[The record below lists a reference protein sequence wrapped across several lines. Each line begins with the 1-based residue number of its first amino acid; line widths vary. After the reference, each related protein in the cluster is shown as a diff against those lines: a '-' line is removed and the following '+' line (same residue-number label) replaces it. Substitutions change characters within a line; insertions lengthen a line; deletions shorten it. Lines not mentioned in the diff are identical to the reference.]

1 MAQLIQHKCPA
12 CGASIEF
19 NTESQKM
26 SCPFCDSELDIA
38 ALLAVDEELNNV
50 QDNQM
55 EWETTPSEDWRP
67 GETEGMRIYV
77 CQSCGGEVI
86 GDETLAAT
94 KCPYCDNNVIM
105 TQQFGGDLRPDYV
118 IPFKLSKD
126 DAIAGLKKHVE
137 GKKLLPKIFKD
148 ENHIEEIK
156 GIYVPV
162 WLFDTDVDADIRY
175 IATRTHM
182 WSDSNYN
189 YTETSYF
196 SVTRSGR
203 IGFENVPVDGSTKFA
218 DDIMES
224 LEPYDFSE
232 AVDFQTAYLS
242 GYLADRYDVDSQQ
255 SIARA
260 NERIKTST
268 EETFRNTVE
277 GYVSVTT
284 DSSSINL
291 SNSQCK
297 YALYP
302 VWLLNTKWEDKNYIF
317 AMNGQTGKFVGDLPY
332 DKKKYWLYFALI
344 AGGIA
349 AAIII
354 IALLI
359 FFM

>member
-1 MAQLIQHKCPA
+1 MSQLLQYKCPA
-12 CGASIEF
+12 CGGAIEF
-19 NTESQKM
+19 NSQEQTMK
-26 SCPFCDSELDIA
+26 CPFCDSELDVA
-38 ALLAVDEELNNV
+38 ALKEHDNILN
-50 QDNQM
+50 DNNSEM
-55 EWETTPSEDWRP
+55 EWETVPSSEWDSS
-67 GETEGMRIYV
+67 ETDNMRVFV

-94 KCPYCDNNVIM
+94 QCPYCDNNVVM
-105 TQQFGGDLRPDYV
+105 VNQFKGDLRPDYV
-118 IPFKLSKD
+118 IPFKLTKD
-126 DAIAGLKKHVE
+126 DAIAGLKGHVE
-137 GKKLLPKIFKD
+137 GKKLVPKIFKD

-162 WLFDTDVDADIRY
+162 WLFDADVDANIKY
-175 IATRTHM
+175 LATRTHM
-182 WSDSNYN
+182 WSDANYN

-196 SVTRSGR
+196 SVTRAGK
-203 IGFENVPVDGSTKFA
+203 IGYANVPVDGSSKFA

-232 AVDFQTAYLS
+232 AVDFQTAYLA
-242 GYLADRYDVDSQQ
+242 GYLADRYDVDSEE
-255 SIARA
+255 SINRA

-268 EETFRNTVE
+268 EEAFRSTVD
-277 GYVSVTT
+277 GYVSVTPE
-284 DSSSINL
+284 SSSINL

-344 AGGIA
+344 AAGCA
-349 AAIII
+349 AAIVL